1 MEKLDQTHFLD
12 GGGEMAE
19 AIRRFDWAQTP
30 LGPLPEWPPALAIA
44 VGMMLNSR
52 FPKCIVW
59 GPEKTAIY
67 NDAFRPILG
76 NKPEPLGKSF
86 KEIWAE
92 AWDTIGPI
100 ADKAFAGEATFIEDF
115 PLVID
120 RFGHPEQAYFTFC
133 YSPIRDE
140 KGNISGMMDTV
151 IETTGKVQ
159 AQKHARLLNRE
170 LAHRINNTL
179 AMVSAIA
186 SQTFRTAKSKDEAKT
201 RLDLRI
207 LALGEAHK
215 ILTKSQEG
223 TAPIRAVVDNAL
235 APHLTGANEITIEGP
250 PLDLSARHSL
260 ALALAT
266 NELATNAVKYG
277 ALSTDEGKVNI
288 SWKVGAPRSS
298 ERFVF
303 CWVEEGGPP
312 VRKPRR
318 RGFGSVLVEKA
329 LAQDFQGDVKLV
341 YDRVGLKCELTTEM
355 RNLHFE
361 PDDDLFV
368 NGNPA

>member
-1 MEKLDQTHFLD
+1 METIDQTHFLD
-12 GGGEMAE
+12 GGGDMAD
-19 AIRRFDWAQTP
+19 AIRAHDWTKTS
-30 LGPLPEWPPALAIA
+30 LGPLSAWPPALAIA

-52 FPKCIVW
+52 FPKAIVW
-59 GPEKTAIY
+59 GPDYVTLY

-76 NKPEPLGKSF
+76 NKPEALGRSF
-86 KEIWAE
+86 RDVWAE
-92 AWDTIGPI
+92 AWGTIGPI

-115 PLVID
+115 AVKID
-120 RFGHPEQAYFTFC
+120 RYGYPEQAYFTFC

-140 KGNISGMMDTV
+140 KGRVAGMIDTV
-151 IETTGKVQ
+151 VETTGKVQ
-159 AQKHARLLNRE
+159 AQQHAKLLNRE

-186 SQTFRTAKSKDEAKT
+186 SQTFRGARSKGEAKSILE
-201 RLDLRI
+201 RRI
-207 LALGEAHK
+207 LALGNAHK

-250 PLDLSARHSL
+250 PIDLSARQSL

-277 ALSTDEGKVNI
+277 ALSSDGGTVEI
-288 SWKVGAPRSS
+288 SWSIGAPDSS
-298 ERFVF
+298 ERFRF
-303 CWVEEGGPP
+303 RWKEQGGPP

-329 LAQDFQGDVKLV
+329 LAQDFHGDVKLV
-341 YDRVGLKCELTTEM
+341 YDRFGLQCELTTEM
-355 RNLHFE
+355 RNLHLE
-361 PDDDLFV
+361 DGEDPL
-368 NGNPA
+368 GGPIL